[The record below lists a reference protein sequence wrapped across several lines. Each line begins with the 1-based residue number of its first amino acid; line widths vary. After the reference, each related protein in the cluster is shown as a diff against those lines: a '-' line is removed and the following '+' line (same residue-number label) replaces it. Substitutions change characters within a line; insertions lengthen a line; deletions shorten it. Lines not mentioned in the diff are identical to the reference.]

1 MCTDIRSGAGWTGDA
16 AEAYTAFTGNLSQG
30 AAAAGAPLSRIALA
44 VRDYAGSL
52 RTAQQK
58 MAAYATAAE
67 VAQVSGND
75 SAYVTAA
82 NLAGQDAAAAISAQ
96 QAAGDRAAAEVSA
109 AAGELS
115 NLFGGNGPVPGWLAA
130 QPVPWD
136 SLAGFPGLGNP
147 VGPQILKTPGL
158 ELGPEILKTPGL
170 ELGPEI
176 LSTPPGELGAPGP
189 EGPGLPAGS

>member
-58 MAAYATAAE
+58 MAAYATATE

-82 NLAGQDAAAAISAQ
+82 KLAGQDDAAAISPQ
-96 QAAGDRAAAEVSA
+96 QPAGDRAAAEGRA
-109 AAGELS
+109 AVGELN
-115 NLFGGNGPVPGWLAA
+115 NLFAGHGPAPRGLAA
-130 QPVPWD
+130 QP
-136 SLAGFPGLGNP
+136 
-147 VGPQILKTPGL
+147 
-158 ELGPEILKTPGL
+158 
-170 ELGPEI
+170 
-176 LSTPPGELGAPGP
+176 
-189 EGPGLPAGS
+189 

>member
-1 MCTDIRSGAGWTGDA
+1 MCTDSRSGAGWPGDA
-16 AEAYTAFTGNLSQG
+16 AQAYTAFTGIRSQG

-115 NLFGGNGPVPGWLAA
+115 NLFGGGEAGAGGRRAHPGA
-130 QPVPWD
+130 
-136 SLAGFPGLGNP
+136 
-147 VGPQILKTPGL
+147 VGSVRRL
-158 ELGPEILKTPGL
+158 
-170 ELGPEI
+170 
-176 LSTPPGELGAPGP
+176 
-189 EGPGLPAGS
+189 

>member
-67 VAQVSGND
+67 GAQGSGND

-96 QAAGDRAAAEVSA
+96 QAAGARAAAEASA
-109 AAGELS
+109 APGGLS
-115 NLFGGNGPVPGWLAA
+115 NLVGG
-130 QPVPWD
+130 
-136 SLAGFPGLGNP
+136 
-147 VGPQILKTPGL
+147 
-158 ELGPEILKTPGL
+158 
-170 ELGPEI
+170 
-176 LSTPPGELGAPGP
+176 
-189 EGPGLPAGS
+189 EGPGPGRRLARP

>member
-58 MAAYATAAE
+58 VAAYATAAE
-67 VAQVSGND
+67 AAEISGND

-82 NLAGQDAAAAISAQ
+82 NLARQDAAGAIAAQ

-115 NLFGGNGPVPGWLAA
+115 NLFGGNGPVPGGVAA
-130 QPVPWD
+130 QPLPWD
-136 SLAGFPGLGNP
+136 SPARFPGLGHP
-147 VGPQILKTPGL
+147 VGP
-158 ELGPEILKTPGL
+158 
-170 ELGPEI
+170 
-176 LSTPPGELGAPGP
+176 
-189 EGPGLPAGS
+189 